1 MLGRRKQ
8 PPHPH
13 VCAHTQASGPQA
25 ILSSHNVHFEDCS
38 RLTSKHFPTRLW
50 HIVGVQGY
58 FCSYCSK
65 GKGYRLE
72 SPTRQSKGANA
83 CVHRQFMKGTR
94 NDKIHSDFCYRVFQV
109 DQKNRVSMAFG
120 LPKLGLWLHSFW
132 SMLFQSCQVPAAT
145 QDFGWHYHP
154 FLQIKKPSSSRP
166 KNTPPP
172 WSAALFSSTP
182 VHWTS
187 CLTRTSQKCKEA
199 TAVLRELIHIW
210 VSLQVQ
216 IPEIAKIFPC
226 SAMRIPSPAPTHASF
241 FLLELSVCWL
251 VFEGR
256 GWF

>member
-1 MLGRRKQ
+1 MLGIRKH

-25 ILSSHNVHFEDCS
+25 IFSSHNVHFEDCS
-38 RLTSKHFPTRLW
+38 RLTSKYFPHEVMTYLRSSGLFLFLLLKEERIQAW
-50 HIVGVQGY
+50 VSHEAIER
-58 FCSYCSK
+58 SK
-65 GKGYRLE
+65 HLC
-72 SPTRQSKGANA
+72 SPT
-83 CVHRQFMKGTR
+83 VYKGTR
-94 NDKIHSDFCYRVFQV
+94 NDKIRSDFGYQVFQM
-109 DQKNRVSMAFG
+109 DQKNRVSMAFS
-120 LPKLGLWLHSFW
+120 LSKLGLWLHSFW
-132 SMLFQSCQVPAAT
+132 SMLFQSCQVPAST

-166 KNTPPP
+166 KNTPQP

-210 VSLQVQ
+210 VSLKVQ

-226 SAMRIPSPAPTHASF
+226 SAMRIPIPAPTHASF
-241 FLLELSVCWL
+241 FLL
-251 VFEGR
+251 
-256 GWF
+256 